1 MLKILGV
8 VIVFWSFAVQA
19 FADLKT
25 LQQEIVT
32 IDPACAVA
40 LNDESG
46 KRIIAYNPDKLMIP
60 ASIVKIIIAQAA
72 YDLLGKDFRFKT
84 EFYTDRNYRLA
95 IKGWG
100 DPFLVSE
107 EINLVSEQP
116 QIKRLPVISEILLD
130 SSAFSS
136 DVQIPGTSNSLN
148 PYDALNGALVVNF
161 NTIFVGRT
169 HAGVV
174 YSAEEPT
181 PLTSLA
187 IEKANSIP
195 PGKKE
200 RINLT
205 ENPAESLAYVGQLFS
220 KFFVAADI
228 PVTSKKLTRT
238 IVKEKDWQLI
248 YRHHSSRSL
257 TFIFEGL
264 MKYSNNFIA
273 NQIFLVIG
281 AEKMGYPASLSKSRK
296 VLQTYLKNKWGF
308 ANADMVLDEASGIS
322 RKNRMTAGQMMT
334 ILETFRENSG
344 LLSGKNNLKI
354 KSGTLTG
361 VYNYAG
367 YIQTESGIRPFV
379 IITENAV
386 NQRDKLLKLL
396 TQFSS

>member
-8 VIVFWSFAVQA
+8 VIVFCLLAVQA

-25 LQQEIVT
+25 MQQEIVA

-60 ASIVKIIIAQAA
+60 ASIVKIVIAQAA

-100 DPFLVSE
+100 DPFLISE

-257 TFIFEGL
+257 KFIFEGL

-308 ANADMVLDEASGIS
+308 AYADMVLDEASGIS

>member
-8 VIVFWSFAVQA
+8 VIVFWSLAVQA

-25 LQQEIVT
+25 LQQEIVA

-60 ASIVKIIIAQAA
+60 ASIVKIVIAQAA

-84 EFYTDRNYRLA
+84 EFYTDQNYRLA

-100 DPFLVSE
+100 DPFLISE
-107 EINLVSEQP
+107 EINLISEQP
-116 QIKRLPVISEILLD
+116 QIKRLAVISEILLD
-130 SSAFSS
+130 SSTFSS

-161 NTIFVGRT
+161 NTIFVGKT
-169 HAGVV
+169 HSGAV

-205 ENPAESLAYVGQLFS
+205 GNPAESLAYVGQLFS
-220 KFFVAADI
+220 EFFMAADI
-228 PVTSKKLTRT
+228 PVTSRKLTRT

-257 TFIFEGL
+257 KFIFEGL

-308 ANADMVLDEASGIS
+308 ANADMVMDEASGIS

-367 YIQTESGIRPFV
+367 YIQTESGLRPFV

-386 NQRDKLLKLL
+386 NHRDKLLKLL
-396 TQFSS
+396 TQFTS

>member
-60 ASIVKIIIAQAA
+60 ASIVKIVIAQAA

>member
-60 ASIVKIIIAQAA
+60 ASIVKIVIAQAA

-100 DPFLVSE
+100 DPFLISE

-257 TFIFEGL
+257 KFIFEGL